1 MTSKNLLVL
10 GGGPGGY
17 TAAFLAADKGM
28 KVTLVDTESKPGG
41 VCLHRGCIPSKALL
55 HVARLISEARQARQ
69 WGITFS
75 EPEIDLDALRKW
87 KNQVVAKMAGGL
99 VALCKK
105 RGVAIVTGRGVF
117 KDSRHV
123 VVDGKNSL
131 EFDRAILAVGSSPI
145 MPSALRHDSPLI
157 MDSTGALEMEEVP
170 ERLLIV
176 GGGYIGLEM
185 GTVYAAL
192 GSRVT
197 VVEMMDGILPGID
210 RDLVRP
216 LQARLKKAFEN
227 ILLQTGVE
235 SLEAGTGEVVAGLKS
250 ETGTVRQTFDR
261 VLVSVGRAPNSG
273 GIGLENTGVRLD
285 DRGFVRVDKRQRTDD
300 SGIYAI
306 GDVVGGAMLAH
317 KASSE
322 AKVAVD
328 VMAGESAEFDNRA
341 IPAVVFTDPEIA
353 WCGLTETEARTAERE
368 VQTASFPWGASGRAT
383 TLDRNDG
390 LTKLVV
396 EPKTGR
402 ILGVGIVGAGAG
414 ELIAEAVLAVEM
426 GAVARDLALSIHPHP
441 TLSETLMEAAELHIG
456 HPVHIFKKRE
466 ETV

>member
-1 MTSKNLLVL
+1 MPAPRLYS
-10 GGGPGGY
+10 
-17 TAAFLAADKGM
+17 
-28 KVTLVDTESKPGG
+28 
-41 VCLHRGCIPSKALL
+41 SKALL
-55 HVARLISEARQARQ
+55 HVAKLISEARQARR
-69 WGITFS
+69 WGVAFS

-87 KNQVVAKMAGGL
+87 KNQVVGKMAGGL

-105 RGVAIVTGRGVF
+105 RGVDIVAGRAVF
-117 KDSRHV
+117 QDSRHV
-123 VVDGKNSL
+123 LVDGKTSL

-145 MPSALRHDSPLI
+145 MPAKLRHDSPLI
-157 MDSTGALEMEEVP
+157 MDSTAALEMAAVP

-197 VVEMMDGILPGID
+197 VVEMMDGILPGVD
-210 RDLVRP
+210 RDLLRP
-216 LQARLKKAFEN
+216 LQVRLKKEFEN
-227 ILLQTGVE
+227 ILLKTGVE
-235 SLEAGTGEVVAGLKS
+235 SLQAGTGEVIAELKD
-250 ETGTVRQTFDR
+250 ETGIKRQTFDR
-261 VLVSVGRAPNSG
+261 VLVSVGRKPNSA
-273 GIGLENTGVRLD
+273 GIGLETTGVRLD
-285 DRGFVRVDKRQRTDD
+285 GRGFVCVDKRQQTDD
-300 SGIYAI
+300 ARISAI

-322 AKVAVD
+322 AKVAVE
-328 VMAGESAEFDNRA
+328 VLAGEPAEFDNRA

-353 WCGLTETEARTAERE
+353 WCGLSETEARSSGRE
-368 VQTASFPWGASGRAT
+368 IQTASFPWGASGRAT

-402 ILGVGIVGAGAG
+402 VLGVGIVGAGAG

-426 GAVARDLALSIHPHP
+426 GAVAHDLALSIHPHP
-441 TLSETLMEAAELHIG
+441 TLSETLMEAAEVQIG
-456 HPVHIFKKRE
+456 HPVHIFKKRQE
-466 ETV
+466 GKKTA